1 MPTEPEA
8 EPGPLRIRGG
18 RVLDPGAGVDAVQ
31 DVVIEGG
38 VIRESAPPHSVSER
52 VIDATGLIVV
62 PGLVDHHVHVHT
74 GISPFGVDADLH
86 CLHRGVTTA
95 VDAGSAGA
103 RTYDDFAHRI
113 IETSETDLVAFLNI
127 SAVGLS
133 RDGGELT
140 DPRWLEADRA
150 VATATA
156 HPDRIIGIKIRM
168 GARSAGAPDE
178 PHALRTAKAVAR
190 QAGIPLMAHISA
202 PSLPL
207 EETVGVLTERDV
219 ITHCY
224 HGKQG
229 GILDEHGR
237 VLPFVRAAVERGVRL
252 DVGHGRSGFSF
263 EVARRAIAD
272 GIVPHHIS
280 SDIHTKNVEGPA
292 YDLITTVSKLIHVGL
307 PLEEALHAATR
318 NPATSIGRGDT
329 IGTLAAGTPA
339 DITVLENVAGKWNL
353 EASSGGRETLEHL
366 LVPRWVVKDGRPIRL
381 EPSIHER

>member
-1 MPTEPEA
+1 MQAESEA
-8 EPGPLRIRGG
+8 EPGPLRIHGG
-18 RVLDPGAGVDAVQ
+18 RVLDPGADLGAARDLH
-31 DVVIEGG
+31 IEGG
-38 VIRESAPPHSVSER
+38 TIRESGPDEGAR
-52 VIDATGLIVV
+52 VETIDATGMIVV

-74 GISPFGVDADLH
+74 VTSPFGVDADLH

-103 RTYDDFAHRI
+103 HTYDDFAHRI
-113 IETSETDLVAFLNI
+113 IATSETDLVAFLNI

-133 RDGGELT
+133 RDVGELT
-140 DPRWLEADRA
+140 DPRWLEADSA
-150 VATATA
+150 LATATA

-178 PHALRTAKAVAR
+178 QHALRTAKAVAR
-190 QAGIPLMAHISA
+190 QAGIPLMTHISA
-202 PSLPL
+202 PSIPL
-207 EETVGVLTERDV
+207 EEIVRVLTEGDV

-237 VLPFVRAAVERGVRL
+237 VLPFVRAAVDRGVRL

-272 GIVPHHIS
+272 GVIPHHIS
-280 SDIHTKNVEGPA
+280 SDIHTKNIDGPA
-292 YDLITTVSKLIHVGL
+292 YDLTTTVSKLIHVGMS
-307 PLEEALHAATR
+307 LEDALRAATR
-318 NPATSIGRGDT
+318 NPAESIGLEGVV
-329 IGTLAAGTPA
+329 GTLAVGARA
-339 DITVLENVAGKWNL
+339 DITVLENVAGRWDL
-353 EASSGGRETLEHL
+353 ESSSGELETLENL
-366 LVPRWVVKDGRPIRL
+366 LVPRWVVKNGRPLRL